1 MKKIAALFVLLFV
14 AISMNAQSIEGLWN
28 TGKENTIIN
37 IKKVNRNYEGIIHDS
52 DNPNAQIGKVLI
64 KDIVKS
70 GDSYTGKIYVID
82 KREWYNAEFEPK
94 NEKLGITVSSGFG
107 KKKIEWKKASD
118 LPETLQEIKLSGEN
132 KLSEEEIKESEENLN
147 LEDVAKIFGES
158 SDLEDFEKR
167 LNDPESKISNLD
179 LNEDGEVDYLKV
191 VEKVEGDT
199 HTVYVQA
206 AVSEN
211 INKTVASIVVVKD
224 SNNEVNM
231 KLVGD
236 EVLYG
241 SNYIIVP
248 AYRRV
253 PLVVTWFWG
262 TRYRIWVSPYRFGY
276 YPPYFRPRAVV
287 IRPRH
292 VGKTTVIRTS
302 ARPVKKR
309 TVIIRN

>member
-1 MKKIAALFVLLFV
+1 MKNLSTLFALLFGV
-14 AISMNAQSIEGLWN
+14 ISMNAQSIEGLWN

-37 IKKVNRNYEGIIHDS
+37 IKKVNSNFEGIIDDS
-52 DNPNAQIGKVLI
+52 DNPNAQIGKVLV

-70 GDSYTGKIYVID
+70 GNTYKGKIYVLD
-82 KREWYNAEFEPK
+82 KKEWYNAEFEPK
-94 NEKLGITVSSGFG
+94 NERLLITVSSGFG
-107 KKKIEWKKASD
+107 KKKIEWKKAGD
-118 LPETLQEIKLSGEN
+118 LPETSQEIKLSGEN

-167 LNDPESKISNLD
+167 LNDPKNKISNLD

-191 VEKVEGDT
+191 EEKVEGDT

-211 INKTVASIVVVKD
+211 NNKTVATIVVVKD
-224 SNNEVNM
+224 NNNEVNV
-231 KLVGD
+231 KVVGD
-236 EVLYG
+236 EALYG

-253 PLVVTWFWG
+253 PPVVIWFWG
-262 TRYRIWVSPYRFGY
+262 PSYRVWVSPYRFGY

-287 IRPRH
+287 IRPKP

-302 ARPVKKR
+302 PRPVRKR